1 MVETTE
7 LKTATHDLEAIFM
20 LKGEMIKGYINVD
33 PDYGIKEYFHNTIE
47 SLSFIPVYNVT
58 WQNLEKRT
66 YLLDRNN
73 IDWVSPNIESEPLR
87 DSVLGGIYNSI
98 SVAIRLADH
107 TFQGD
112 VNLGEYNRLSDRLN
126 DTSSLMIP
134 IFNVDYR
141 SLKRT
146 IFINRNSILSVTEL

>member
-1 MVETTE
+1 MVEIAE
-7 LKTATHDLEAIFM
+7 MKVATHDLEAIFM
-20 LKGEMIKGYINVD
+20 LKGEMVNGYINVD
-33 PDYGIKEYFHNTIE
+33 PEYGIKEYFNNTIE

-58 WQNLEKRT
+58 WQNVEKRT

-87 DSVLGGIYNSI
+87 DSVLEGDYNSI
-98 SVAIRLADH
+98 PVAIKIADH

-112 VNLGEYNRLSDRLN
+112 INLGSYNRLSDRLN
-126 DTSSLMIP
+126 DTTSLMIP
-134 IFNVDYR
+134 LFNVDYR
-141 SLKRT
+141 RMKRT

>member
-1 MVETTE
+1 MIETTE
-7 LKTATHDLEAIFM
+7 FKTKTHDLESIFM
-20 LKGEMIKGYINVD
+20 LKGETILGFINVD
-33 PDYGIKEYFHNTIE
+33 PDYGIKEYFNNTIE

-58 WQNLEKRT
+58 WQNIEKRT

-87 DSVLGGIYNSI
+87 DSVLEGVYNSI
-98 SVAIRLADH
+98 PVAIRLADH

-112 VNLGEYNRLSDRLN
+112 INLGNYSRLSDRLN
-126 DTSSLMIP
+126 DTTSLMIP
-134 IFNVDYR
+134 LFNVEYR
-141 SLKRT
+141 GMLRT